1 MKRLRWRHLVSLFVM
16 LALFAASCGSDG
28 DLDVAET
35 VQDAADTAQE
45 AVEEVVEDVVE
56 DEPEPEPTEAPEP
69 ADEPDDSSDAT
80 DDDTAMAASD
90 DPADAQFVSLQ
101 FAPVE
106 EAEKFRDIL
115 GDINLTIGEE
125 GPTIDQILA
134 GSESVDVLG
143 ALHGTFPPLAREN
156 ALTNMVDVLDDLSA
170 DRDIAPAFV
179 QSGLLGSDDFLA
191 YVPWAQATYIMAANN
206 DALAYLPDGADV
218 QAITWQEFADWC
230 QNIWEGEGT
239 QKCGLPKA
247 GLFHRFLEEPSK

>member
-16 LALFAASCGSDG
+16 LAMLAASCGSDG
-28 DLDVAET
+28 DVNVAET

-45 AVEEVVEDVVE
+45 AVEEVVE

-69 ADEPDDSSDAT
+69 ADEPDDSSDAM

-156 ALTNMVDVLDDLSA
+156 ALTNMVDVLERRLPGLCAVGTSDLHHG
-170 DRDIAPAFV
+170 R
-179 QSGLLGSDDFLA
+179 
-191 YVPWAQATYIMAANN
+191 
-206 DALAYLPDGADV
+206 
-218 QAITWQEFADWC
+218 
-230 QNIWEGEGT
+230 
-239 QKCGLPKA
+239 
-247 GLFHRFLEEPSK
+247 